1 MKDGAPLAV
10 GRSPSRVLGGKSRV
24 LIKPKRFRVAALT
37 CCRIVDYS
45 TLRSCSVNEKCEESL
60 YCASPALVSMWTDGY
75 RACPPRP
82 QKRYLRGPLPRLLP
96 SSMGYSMPAPELQ
109 QPVAPVVRQAAAVPF
124 SWVEAY
130 VESKAC

>member
-1 MKDGAPLAV
+1 MARPLPLGV
-10 GRSPSRVLGGKSRV
+10 RHPVSWGGKSRV

-60 YCASPALVSMWTDGY
+60 YLFASPALVSMWTDGY